1 MSIKLVVRN
10 LRGPQQFEILEYF
23 NKNSKEIGDDTRE
36 LTKGVVI
43 RGSRASVKEALEVTQ
58 EFWTFLEIAR
68 DVGIISWFVSKL
80 LDLLKKYAQAKL
92 ELDDEEVPLTREEI
106 EKIIKE
112 KLEEK
117 NSDDED
123 DKGNE
128 NP

>member
-23 NKNSKEIGDDTRE
+23 NKNSKEIGEDTRE

-117 NSDDED
+117 NSEDED